1 METHSRVLEDTR
13 MWKTYLA
20 GLPKDDSRSAWVHQ
34 VYDSSTMY
42 LKDVRLSFQNYTLH
56 DETHVLNVLDAMAG
70 ILGDQISQLTVGE
83 VELLILAACLHD
95 LGMVY
100 TETETKQYFSN
111 KKQTREFLRTN
122 CPELLGC
129 PVENWPGSIRQW
141 YLRSLHPFRL
151 PEVLQNEA
159 WREVFSTRP
168 TEIVPKRCIIAVCQA
183 HGEDP
188 EIFSKNSDMEYL
200 EASDVD
206 PLFCAL
212 LLRLADLLDFDDT
225 RAPKVLYSYVACN
238 EQSQKEWEK
247 HQSSGGFRFPASPS
261 TARLPYKAR
270 CTNPGIEHTIR
281 DFLDW
286 IDSEL
291 NTCMKLQRKCYRGWQ
306 RSFPFPQAVS
316 RKEIE
321 SEGYVSGDFLMT
333 MDQTRVMD
341 LLTGKQLYGTNDVFI
356 RELLQNSIDATLL
369 RGEMDQDFFPQDS
382 RIDLWEWNDKDGN
395 IWFRIDDQG
404 TGMTQGM
411 LQRYFLKVGNS
422 YYTSQELK
430 RDMRDHGQTE
440 DYQAI
445 SRFGIGFLSCF
456 LCGTY
461 AEVSTLYFDPQKNL
475 EEGNFPPSRRMS
487 DYGLRLQV
495 TGLTGYYTL
504 KSQAKQHS
512 LDKPMPAPDDY
523 AGKAPPNLEQ
533 DGYRARPGT
542 SISIKLD
549 PGRLGAVN
557 LRERVNKYL
566 FCAKIPV
573 YYNGE
578 RIGCTYAEAM
588 QAVHN
593 VEGERVH
600 EFTPELREKFDKCF
614 PHCSGQYPKVFV
626 NVVPLDTEENQILPD
641 LSGAFIKYDVRFEKT
656 PCWQVKGRHYKISA
670 TIAGSGSWLLLKAKN
685 TDSNG
690 YHESWEEF
698 IRRHSRQEVN
708 ALKMALEKLTC
719 APTTAE
725 ELGEAWFPFASER
738 VDPAAVWQIW
748 MDSLQENSLSILFKE
763 LGIPDT
769 NVYMGTGE
777 SATLVFSYRGVKSDT
792 IPIRSAPC
800 AFNLLLL
807 LDGEL
812 RPTVKASRSGISNLP
827 LELILTVYGILSA
840 WAMERRDS
848 FSSRI
853 YVFEWSTPQF
863 YFPAFHLPAWRK
875 LRGTKLERWLESNLR
890 DYFKYILGQFS
901 QPILPGDI
909 SAFCI
914 GGDRPGSNISL
925 QAFFMT
931 AMQDTYQMKVNYE
944 KGQIITFSDKDSEE
958 DSKSYDL
965 FPPMMFCR
973 AATQFS
979 RRYLCCWSWVSRR
992 CITVDHPYAVWLLK
1006 NAAALNKYYTR
1017 QLQQIVRAL
1026 CGRNSEHIIDICN
1039 GVREQLLSLPEHHSV
1054 DMSVC
1059 PQLSQADFWVPEDK
1073 PASISD

>member
-42 LKDVRLSFQNYTLH
+42 LKDVRLTFQNYTLH

-70 ILGDQISQLTVGE
+70 ILGDQISQLTGGE
-83 VELLILAACLHD
+83 VELLILVACLHD

-100 TETETKQYFSN
+100 TESEAKQCFSN
-111 KKQTREFLRTN
+111 KKQTREFLRIN

-129 PVENWPGSIRQW
+129 PVEDWPDSIRQW

-188 EIFSKNSDMEYL
+188 KVFSQNSNMEYL
-200 EASDVD
+200 EASDAD

-238 EQSQKEWEK
+238 EQSREEWEK
-247 HQSSGGFRFPASPS
+247 HQSSGGFRFPTSPS
-261 TARLPYKAR
+261 TARLPYKAH

-291 NTCMKLQRKCYRGWQ
+291 NTCMKLQRKCHRDWQ

-341 LLTGKQLYGTNDVFI
+341 LLTGEQLYDTNDVFI

-369 RGEMDQDFFPQDS
+369 RVEMDRDFSLQDS

-411 LQRYFLKVGNS
+411 LQRYFLKIGNS

-430 RDMRDHGQTE
+430 RDLRDHGQTG

-445 SRFGIGFLSCF
+445 SCFGIGFLSCF
-456 LCGTY
+456 LCGIF
-461 AEVSTLYFDPQKNL
+461 AEVSTLYFDAQKNF
-475 EEGNFPPSRRMS
+475 EESDFSPSCRTIN
-487 DYGLRLQV
+487 YGLRLQV

-504 KSQAKQHS
+504 KSQAEQH
-512 LDKPMPAPDDY
+512 LVNEPMPAPGDY
-523 AGKAPPNLEQ
+523 ADKAPSGLEQ
-533 DGYRARPGT
+533 GGYRAMPGT

-557 LRERVNKYL
+557 LRERVNEYL
-566 FCAKIPV
+566 CCAKVPV

-578 RIGCTYAEAM
+578 RIGRTYWETM
-588 QAVHN
+588 QAVHS
-593 VEGERVH
+593 VEGERVY

-614 PHCSGQYPKVFV
+614 PHCPGQYPKVYV
-626 NVVPLDTEENQILPD
+626 TVIPLDTEENQILPN
-641 LSGAFIKYDVRFEKT
+641 LSGAFVKYDVRFEKT
-656 PCWQVKGRHYKISA
+656 PCWQEKGRHYQVHA
-670 TIAGSGSWLLLKAKN
+670 TTGMSLLQLATQN
-685 TDSNG
+685 MDFRG
-690 YHESWEEF
+690 YFQNWDDF
-698 IRRHSRQEVN
+698 IKGHSPQEVK
-708 ALKMALEKLTC
+708 ALEAELEKLDC
-719 APTTAE
+719 APTSPDG
-725 ELGEAWFPFASER
+725 LGEAWLPFVSEKISPTVAWQMW
-738 VDPAAVWQIW
+738 VDSFHNNILTIAF
-748 MDSLQENSLSILFKE
+748 EELSIPVVDDHMVKRDQTHL
-763 LGIPDT
+763 IC
-769 NVYMGTGE
+769 
-777 SATLVFSYRGVKSDT
+777 SYRGVISGN
-792 IPIRSAPC
+792 IFSNILNSPSSVY
-800 AFNLLLL
+800 NLLLL
-807 LDGEL
+807 LDGKL
-812 RPTVKASRSGISNLP
+812 RPTVKASRSEISNMP
-827 LELILTVYGILSA
+827 LELIVAIYGILNM
-840 WAMERRDS
+840 WMIEWRDS
-848 FSSRI
+848 FRLLD
-853 YVFEWSTPQF
+853 WSTPL
-863 YFPAFHLPAWRK
+863 LPAWRK
-875 LRGTKLERWLESNLR
+875 LRGTKLERWLEDNSH
-890 DYFKYILGQFS
+890 DYIERILGKFN
-901 QPILPGDI
+901 QPILTGDEEI
-909 SAFCI
+909 FCI
-914 GGDRPGSNISL
+914 GGTWPENDGAL
-925 QAFFMT
+925 QTFFM
-931 AMQDTYQMKVNYE
+931 ASMQDIYQMKVNYE
-944 KGQIITFSDKDSEE
+944 GGQIITFSDKDSKEE
-958 DSKSYDL
+958 SKSYDL
-965 FPPMMFCR
+965 FPPMMFCG
-973 AATQFS
+973 AATKFS
-979 RRYLCCWSWVSRR
+979 RQYLCSEDSGFRR

-1006 NAAALNKYYTR
+1006 NAVALNEYYTR
-1017 QLQQIVRAL
+1017 QFQQIVSAL
-1026 CGRNSEHIIDICN
+1026 RNEDSADIINICN
-1039 GVREQLLSLPEHHSV
+1039 SVREQLLSLPEHHGIN
-1054 DMSVC
+1054 MTIC
-1059 PQLSQADFWVPEDK
+1059 PQLSQADFWVLEDE
-1073 PASISD
+1073 PVSISD